1 MFRFVLD
8 LGTILNIFLLLLYL
22 IIVVSFQY
30 AKIGPFGLKRI
41 ICMKS
46 EEIWHKVHVAA
57 SYATIPFVL
66 ISIVLIFINNMWFNI
81 ALGSILL
88 LLLPRVWDIVVK
100 SVIKKDTIEFREKE
114 QKELEEQ
121 IKIESGWKQYYVI

>member
-1 MFRFVLD
+1 MFKFVID
-8 LGTILNIFLLLLYL
+8 LGTVLNIFLMILYL
-22 IIVVSFQY
+22 IIVISFQFV
-30 AKIGPFGLKRI
+30 KIGSWGLKRN

-66 ISIVLIFINNMWFNI
+66 ISIVMIFVNNMWFKI
-81 ALGSILL
+81 ACGSILL

-100 SVIKKDTIEFREKE
+100 IVTKKDALEINQKE
-114 QKELEEQ
+114 QRDLKEQ
-121 IKIESGWKQYYVI
+121 IKKESGWR

>member
-1 MFRFVLD
+1 MFKFVID
-8 LGTILNIFLLLLYL
+8 LGTVLNIFLMILYL
-22 IIVVSFQY
+22 IIVISFQFV
-30 AKIGPFGLKRI
+30 KIGPWGLKRN

-66 ISIVLIFINNMWFNI
+66 ISILLIFINNMWFKI
-81 ALGSILL
+81 VLGSILL

-100 SVIKKDTIEFREKE
+100 FTTKTYSQELKKQE
-114 QKELEEQ
+114 QKELEQQ
-121 IKIESGWKQYYVI
+121 IKKESGWR

>member
-1 MFRFVLD
+1 MFKFVID
-8 LGTILNIFLLLLYL
+8 LGTVLNIFLMILYL
-22 IIVVSFQY
+22 IIVISFQF
-30 AKIGPFGLKRI
+30 AKIGSWGLKRN

-66 ISIVLIFINNMWFNI
+66 ISILLIFINNMWLKI

-88 LLLPRVWDIVVK
+88 LLLPRVWNIVVK
-100 SVIKKDTIEFREKE
+100 LATKKDTIEINLKE
-114 QKELEEQ
+114 QKELENQ
-121 IKIESGWKQYYVI
+121 IKKESGWK

>member
-1 MFRFVLD
+1 MFKFVID
-8 LGTILNIFLLLLYL
+8 LGTLLNIFLMILYL
-22 IIVVSFQY
+22 IIVISFQY
-30 AKIGPFGLKRI
+30 VKIGPFGIKRN

-66 ISIVLIFINNMWFNI
+66 ISIVMIFVNNMWFKI
-81 ALGSILL
+81 ACGSILL

-100 SVIKKDTIEFREKE
+100 IVTKKDALEIN
-114 QKELEEQ
+114 QKEKKDLEDQ
-121 IKIESGWKQYYVI
+121 IKIESGWR